1 MIRKRRNSIKVS
13 AKDLD
18 DLLKNAVQDYVHQAD
33 TYDHSNHKV
42 SQMNI
47 QGSNLVLSEFYIKA
61 PLFLKK
67 DDERQG
73 NEDTF
78 KYSLK
83 KPFLWK
89 LRHKKYIYEAQM
101 LREDKGKLVFKHR
114 EIRPFQL

>member
-67 DDERQG
+67 R
-73 NEDTF
+73 
-78 KYSLK
+78 
-83 KPFLWK
+83 
-89 LRHKKYIYEAQM
+89 
-101 LREDKGKLVFKHR
+101 
-114 EIRPFQL
+114 